1 MMKMLLFVYAVFRW
15 MVDIMELWGRRDE
28 LGNEGIEA
36 LVGWKELKSSD
47 ELKRVCFVIVSR
59 IWIFFRCGKGRE
71 AKRGE
76 KKRETTLCGKV
87 WMWIGAYWLTVF
99 VVVVI
104 VAFSGDDVVFVD
116 GAVVAVVLKESNS
129 YFFLHPFSSFLVI
142 ILGHF
147 SFFLFSRVIFPLPA
161 SLQFVSFFFPLS
173 SLFPLLFFFLPFF
186 SQRIETK
193 PKPFYETRLC
203 RHVTM

>member
-71 AKRGE
+71 AKRGG

-87 WMWIGAYWLTVF
+87 WMWIAAYWLTVF

-116 GAVVAVVLKESNS
+116 GAVVGVVLKESNS
-129 YFFLHPFSSFLVI
+129 YFFLHPFSSFLVT

-147 SFFLFSRVIFPLPA
+147 SFFLFSLA
-161 SLQFVSFFFPLS
+161 LS
-173 SLFPLLFFFLPFF
+173 SLFQPPFNSSLSSFLFLPYFLFCFFFCPF
-186 SQRIETK
+186 SLNESK
-193 PKPFYETRLC
+193 PNRNRFMKPAY
-203 RHVTM
+203 VDM

>member
-1 MMKMLLFVYAVFRW
+1 MWER
-15 MVDIMELWGRRDE
+15 
-28 LGNEGIEA
+28 
-36 LVGWKELKSSD
+36 
-47 ELKRVCFVIVSR
+47 
-59 IWIFFRCGKGRE
+59 KGSE
-71 AKRGE
+71 KRG
-76 KKRETTLCGKV
+76 KKREMTLCGKV

-99 VVVVI
+99 VIVVVI

-161 SLQFVSFFFPLS
+161 SLQFISFFFPLS
-173 SLFPLLFFFLPFF
+173 SLFPLLFFFCPF
-186 SQRIETK
+186 SLNESK
-193 PKPFYETRLC
+193 PNRNRFMKPAY
-203 RHVTM
+203 VDM